1 MAIGD
6 GQRLGLIF
14 DAHLDLDRCPHC
26 NVANPALE
34 LKHQFDAAPA
44 RANLMAQRGI
54 GYVWH
59 IYMCRT
65 CAGLVS
71 AAAVRT
77 DPRSMY
83 GQSGNRIPLLWII
96 PAPKY
101 LDKNLP
107 SRVAHYLGQAQE
119 SVASPSASIVMSASA
134 IDAMLKEKGLKD
146 GSLFTRIN
154 KAAETGIITKDMAHV
169 AHDVR
174 LGANDERH
182 ADEDTALTTDEDA
195 RRCLEFAEAIA
206 EMIFILPTRVK
217 ALTPKPAKP
226 G

>member
-6 GQRLGLIF
+6 GKGLGLLWE
-14 DAHLDLDRCPHC
+14 AQLGLGRCPHC

-34 LKHQFDAAPA
+34 LKHSFEVTPA
-44 RANLMAQRGI
+44 RPSLMVRPG
-54 GYVWH
+54 GTLYLWH
-59 IYMCRT
+59 IYACRT
-65 CAGLVS
+65 CGGLVS
-71 AAAVRT
+71 GAAVKLANNSFMGHG
-77 DPRSMY
+77 PN
-83 GQSGNRIPLLWII
+83 GIPLYWII
-96 PAPKY
+96 PAPKS

-107 SRVAHYLGQAQE
+107 QPVAHYLGQAQE

-134 IDAMLKEKGLKD
+134 IDAMLKEKGLKE

-154 KAAETGIITKDMAHV
+154 KAAESGIITKDMAHV

-182 ADEDTALTTDEDA
+182 ADEDAALTTDEDA
-195 RRCLEFAEAIA
+195 RRCLDFAEAIA

-217 ALTPKPAKP
+217 ALTPKPS
-226 G
+226 